1 MVKCVRSIIE
11 RNPMAPVVT
20 DEIRYQLL
28 CYLQDQPEASQRE
41 LARHL
46 GISVGK
52 VNYCLRALIEKG
64 WLKMRNFRNSKNKLS
79 YAYAVTPKGIEE
91 KVNVTASFLRRKM
104 AEYDVISAEIERLS
118 RELAESGVTVSR

>member
-1 MVKCVRSIIE
+1 M
-11 RNPMAPVVT
+11 PPPLT

-28 CYLQDQPEASQRE
+28 RFLQENPEASQRE

-64 WLKMRNFRNSKNKLS
+64 WLKMRNFRNSQNKLA
-79 YAYAVTPKGIEE
+79 YAYKLTPKGIEE

-104 AEYDVISAEIERLS
+104 VEYDAMSAEIERLS
-118 RELAESGVTVSR
+118 RELAESGVMIPDDLGAR

>member
-1 MVKCVRSIIE
+1 
-11 RNPMAPVVT
+11 MAPPVT

-28 CYLQDQPEASQRE
+28 RYLEENPEASQRE

-46 GISVGK
+46 GVSVGK

-64 WLKMRNFRNSKNKLS
+64 WLKMRNFRNSKNKLA

-91 KVNVTASFLRRKM
+91 KVNVTASFLKRKM
-104 AEYDVISAEIERLS
+104 VEYDAMSAEIERLS
-118 RELAESGVTVSR
+118 RELAESGVMVPGDAGAR